1 MKIAD
6 IFSMLI
12 LIFLLVMALQPYRD
26 EELNFFKF
34 TSIVL
39 NEFPK
44 VLRQTF
50 KTMWDTTHGHCPSF
64 QLWDDSTAVRN
75 MFAATE
81 GGGSKVPTHRQYSEW
96 DCTALFQATIYARSF
111 ASHGQ
116 TLNDLYLKPHGVP
129 HGSFHASVVSPTG
142 NDAETFALSIDQL
155 RLLRNWLCHS
165 SSSEMEKTTFD
176 QYVQYAKDAFKAL
189 GASTALID
197 AVENLT
203 ESDFPTNEIRKL
215 EKGVKEETRAYM
227 AFLESVNS
235 DIMEIR
241 SLSAAIKEKVESDTA
256 TKNDVALLEQK
267 IDERERILEELSS
280 DISEIKQKDK
290 EFMDKLEE
298 KISELRTAHDERN
311 SSNTNSG
318 KHITDSGNRA
328 FPSSPGPLFQNEGWC
343 SAFDMEI
350 IFHSHANKTHFHRK
364 GCATS
369 LILKVW
375 VFGTRKGPIVS
386 VLIPCN

>member
-1 MKIAD
+1 
-6 IFSMLI
+6 
-12 LIFLLVMALQPYRD
+12 MALQPYRD

-34 TSIVL
+34 SSIVL

-50 KTMWDTTHGHCPSF
+50 KTMWDNTYGHF
-64 QLWDDSTAVRN
+64 QLWNDSTVVRN
-75 MFAATE
+75 TFAGKE
-81 GGGSKVPTHRQYSEW
+81 GGGTKVPTHLPCSEW

-111 ASHGQ
+111 ASHAGQ
-116 TLNDLYLKPHGVP
+116 TLNDLYLKPRGVP

-155 RLLRNWLCHS
+155 RLLRNSLCHS

-197 AVENLT
+197 TVESLT

-215 EKGVKEETRAYM
+215 EKGVKEETRAYI

-235 DIMEIR
+235 DIMELR
-241 SLSAAIKEKVESDTA
+241 SLLAAIKEKVESDTA
-256 TKNDVALLEQK
+256 TKDDVALLEQK
-267 IDERERILEELSS
+267 IDERERILEEVSS
-280 DISEIKQKDK
+280 GISEIKQKDK

-311 SSNTNSG
+311 ASNTNSG
-318 KHITDSGNRA
+318 KHITDSGNRP
-328 FPSSPGPLFQNEGWC
+328 FPSFPGPLFQNEGRC
-343 SAFDMEI
+343 AAFDMEI
-350 IFHSHANKTHFHRK
+350 IFHSHVNKTHFHKK
-364 GCATS
+364 GCAPS

>member
-1 MKIAD
+1 
-6 IFSMLI
+6 
-12 LIFLLVMALQPYRD
+12 MALQPYRD

-50 KTMWDTTHGHCPSF
+50 KTMWDNTYGHCPSF

-81 GGGSKVPTHRQYSEW
+81 GGGSKVPTHRPYSEW

-142 NDAETFALSIDQL
+142 NNAETFALSIDQL

-176 QYVQYAKDAFKAL
+176 QYVQYAKDAFKAV

-215 EKGVKEETRAYM
+215 EKGVKEEIRAYM

-235 DIMEIR
+235 DITELR
-241 SLSAAIKEKVESDTA
+241 LLSAAIKEKVESDTA
-256 TKNDVALLEQK
+256 TKDDVALLEQK
-267 IDERERILEELSS
+267 IDERERILEEVSS

-311 SSNTNSG
+311 ASNTNSG
-318 KHITDSGNRA
+318 KHITDSGNVATIGHFRV
-328 FPSSPGPLFQNEGWC
+328 SPGLRFKTRAGAQPLIWKSF
-343 SAFDMEI
+343 F
-350 IFHSHANKTHFHRK
+350 
-364 GCATS
+364 
-369 LILKVW
+369 ILM
-375 VFGTRKGPIVS
+375 
-386 VLIPCN
+386 

>member
-1 MKIAD
+1 
-6 IFSMLI
+6 
-12 LIFLLVMALQPYRD
+12 MALQPYRD

-50 KTMWDTTHGHCPSF
+50 KTMWDNTYGHCPGF

-81 GGGSKVPTHRQYSEW
+81 GGGSKVPTHRPYSEW

-116 TLNDLYLKPHGVP
+116 TLNDLYIKPHGVP

-142 NDAETFALSIDQL
+142 NNAETFALSIDQL

-176 QYVQYAKDAFKAL
+176 QYVQYAKDAFKAV
-189 GASTALID
+189 GASTALIN

-235 DIMEIR
+235 DIMELR

-256 TKNDVALLEQK
+256 TKDDVALLEQK
-267 IDERERILEELSS
+267 IDERERILEEVSS

-290 EFMDKLEE
+290 EFMNKLEE
-298 KISELRTAHDERN
+298 KISELRTAYDERN
-311 SSNTNSG
+311 ASNTNSG
-318 KHITDSGNRA
+318 KHITDSGNRP
-328 FPSSPGPLFQNEGWC
+328 FPSSPGPLFQNEGRC

-364 GCATS
+364 GCAPS

-375 VFGTRKGPIVS
+375 VFGTRKWPIVS

>member
-1 MKIAD
+1 MGGHDAVNETNDFKRSTMLITNIPIPCTVIQFKTSISIPVTVKITKIAD
-6 IFSMLI
+6 IFAMLI

-34 TSIVL
+34 SSIVL

-50 KTMWDTTHGHCPSF
+50 KTMWNNTYGHYPSF
-64 QLWDDSTAVRN
+64 QLWDDSTVVRN
-75 MFAATE
+75 TFAAKE
-81 GGGSKVPTHRQYSEW
+81 GGGTKVPTHLPCSEW

-116 TLNDLYLKPHGVP
+116 TLNDLYLKPRGVP

-155 RLLRNWLCHS
+155 RLLRNSLCHS

-197 AVENLT
+197 TVESLT

-215 EKGVKEETRAYM
+215 EKGVKEETRAYI

-235 DIMEIR
+235 DIMELR

-256 TKNDVALLEQK
+256 TKDDVALLEQK
-267 IDERERILEELSS
+267 IDERERILEEVSS
-280 DISEIKQKDK
+280 DINEIKQKDK
-290 EFMDKLEE
+290 EFFDELKET
-298 KISELRTAHDERN
+298 ISELKRAHDERN
-311 SSNTNSG
+311 ARNINSG
-318 KHITDSGNRA
+318 KHISDSGNVA
-328 FPSSPGPLFQNEGWC
+328 QYNCVNSQI
-343 SAFDMEI
+343 M
-350 IFHSHANKTHFHRK
+350 
-364 GCATS
+364 
-369 LILKVW
+369 
-375 VFGTRKGPIVS
+375 
-386 VLIPCN
+386 